1 MSKIKFAITLF
12 FSIPIAAF
20 FAALFILDNPDT
32 YREALKKGFYEE
44 TKLNLS
50 IDGDISWRYW
60 PPIAMDINGISI
72 TPDQSD
78 TALATLDSASIDIQL
93 LPLLTGGRFSIKE
106 IHVDGLYINAIRDK
120 QGKGNWE
127 QKKIESVSD
136 AIEPS
141 NLASDQTSDQTS
153 KEPSSNNLD
162 LDISEFVINDAQI
175 TYQDLLDESHYIL
188 SVSAF
193 KTNSLR
199 PDNPADIKL
208 IMSVDDRSAGI
219 KIDTDMEGTFSFN
232 KPLNQFKMTRL
243 SIKNTIAQ
251 EGSVDITSELMI
263 NGVIDTRLGTARLDN
278 GTLSL
283 ATMTLTFSLDA
294 NNIFDV
300 PGLKGSIAIPEF
312 NALPLLKA
320 LDIPLPQMQNSDA
333 LSKLSLTTNFKGTT
347 KQIVLDN
354 LFITLDNSNI
364 DGRMVA
370 TVAPRQSAEFALHMD
385 TINLSDY
392 MEVTDA
398 SDAKL
403 TTPTTPINETATPT
417 MEVDSEVIPVLL
429 LSEMQIN
436 GAFNIDTLIY
446 DGYQFDNLKISV
458 INQQAGLRINAQMAG
473 YGGEFAF
480 KSQVRN
486 IDPESE
492 PNGRTTLIVKDVDM
506 ALLTGLNA
514 ITGTLAMDS
523 TTTFTGNR
531 LSEVLAS
538 LDGNSNFTVSD
549 GTLNVQAIKGIA
561 AIVDGIQGK
570 TSSLS
575 TWPDQLPFKILQ
587 GKHSFEEGIIE
598 GQQFSFVME
607 NMQVVGS
614 GGLDY
619 FSNTINYNIEAT
631 LKENVGGQFTVS
643 KNLAGIRWPLHCEGS
658 IDGTVSELCFAN
670 KGAVSNIV
678 TEIAKQAIRRK
689 GEDKLLEKVP
699 DEFKDA
705 AKQLLKGLFN

>member
-1 MSKIKFAITLF
+1 MSKIKFIITLF

-20 FAALFILDNPDT
+20 FTALFILDNPDT

-60 PPIAMDINGISI
+60 PPIAMDISRISI

-78 TALATLDSASIDIQL
+78 TTLATLDSASIDIQL
-93 LPLLTGGRFSIKE
+93 LPLLTGGRFSIKT
-106 IHVDGLYINAIRDK
+106 VRDK

-127 QKKIESVSD
+127 QKEIESISD

-141 NLASDQTSDQTS
+141 NLASDQTS

-162 LDISEFVINDAQI
+162 LDILEFVINDAQI
-175 TYQDLLDESHYIL
+175 TYQDLRDESHYIL
-188 SVSAF
+188 SVSSF
-193 KTNSLR
+193 TTNSLR
-199 PDNPADIKL
+199 PDNPADIKM

-219 KIDTDMEGTFSFN
+219 KIDTNMEGTLSFN

-251 EGSVDITSELMI
+251 EGSSAITSELMV
-263 NGVIDTRLGTARLDN
+263 NGMIDTRLGTARLDN

-283 ATMTLTFSLDA
+283 ATMTLSFSLNA

-300 PGLKGSIAIPEF
+300 PGIKGSIAIPEF
-312 NALPLLKA
+312 NAIPLLKA
-320 LDIPLPQMQNSDA
+320 LDIPLPQMQNSDT

-364 DGRMVA
+364 DGRIVA
-370 TVAPRQSAEFALHMD
+370 TVAPRLSAEFALHMD

-392 MEVTDA
+392 MEVTDTI
-398 SDAKL
+398 DIKL
-403 TTPTTPINETATPT
+403 TSPTTPTTPTNETAMPT
-417 MEVDSEVIPVLL
+417 MVADSEVIPVSL

-436 GAFNIDTLIY
+436 GAFDIDTLRY
-446 DGYQFDNLKISV
+446 DDYQFDKLKISV

-473 YGGEFAF
+473 YGGEFAL

-492 PNGRTTLIVKDVDM
+492 PNGRTTFIIKDVDM

-538 LDGNSNFTVSD
+538 LDGDSNFTVSN
-549 GTLNVQAIKGIA
+549 GTLNVEAIKGIA

-587 GKHSFEEGIIE
+587 GKHSFKEGITE

-619 FSNTINYNIEAT
+619 FSNSINYDIEAT
-631 LKENVGGQFTVS
+631 LKENVGGQFTVG

-658 IDGTVSELCFAN
+658 IDGTVSELCLAN
-670 KGAVSNIV
+670 KGAISNIV